1 MSEGLLSLAGPETTY
16 GTIGLHH
23 TGHLRSRYKRHEA
36 GGVDSAVIPPSVRFQ
51 PPQGSIAGPQGC
63 LSSEMND
70 ANPAQGAGESEG
82 PDLAARL
89 TDMSPERLAEEV
101 ISVWEEVLK
110 VEGELATARQRAR
123 ALEMELEARESDGS
137 ARARVAELEEAVRVA
152 DSRIV
157 QMELLL
163 ENERVRRADVE
174 EGGGQG
180 RFAELQEENSRL
192 LRSEEEHMML
202 ILDMEGQLE
211 RLVGELEGLKSRSS
225 Q

>member
-1 MSEGLLSLAGPETTY
+1 MS
-16 GTIGLHH
+16 
-23 TGHLRSRYKRHEA
+23 
-36 GGVDSAVIPPSVRFQ
+36 
-51 PPQGSIAGPQGC
+51 
-63 LSSEMND
+63 D
-70 ANPAQGAGESEG
+70 ANPAQGAGESDG

-89 TDMSPERLAEEV
+89 RDMSPERLAEEV

-137 ARARVAELEEAVRVA
+137 ARARVAELEEGMRVA
-152 DSRIV
+152 ESRIV

-163 ENERVRRADVE
+163 ENERARRADIE

-180 RFAELQEENSRL
+180 RFEELQEENSRL
-192 LRSEEEHMML
+192 LRSEEEHVML

-211 RLVGELEGLKSRSS
+211 RLVAELEGVKNRSS

>member
-1 MSEGLLSLAGPETTY
+1 MS
-16 GTIGLHH
+16 
-23 TGHLRSRYKRHEA
+23 
-36 GGVDSAVIPPSVRFQ
+36 
-51 PPQGSIAGPQGC
+51 
-63 LSSEMND
+63 D
-70 ANPAQGAGESEG
+70 ANPAQGAGESDG
-82 PDLAARL
+82 PDLATRL
-89 TDMSPERLAEEV
+89 RGMSPERLAEEV

-137 ARARVAELEEAVRVA
+137 ARARVAELEEGMRVA
-152 DSRIV
+152 ESRIV

-163 ENERVRRADVE
+163 ENERARRADIE

-180 RFAELQEENSRL
+180 RFEELQEENSRL
-192 LRSEEEHMML
+192 LRSEEEHVML

-211 RLVGELEGLKSRSS
+211 RLVAELEGLKNRSS

>member
-1 MSEGLLSLAGPETTY
+1 MS
-16 GTIGLHH
+16 
-23 TGHLRSRYKRHEA
+23 
-36 GGVDSAVIPPSVRFQ
+36 
-51 PPQGSIAGPQGC
+51 
-63 LSSEMND
+63 D
-70 ANPAQGAGESEG
+70 ANPAQGAGESDG

-89 TDMSPERLAEEV
+89 RDMSPERLAEEV

-137 ARARVAELEEAVRVA
+137 ARARVAELEEGMRVA
-152 DSRIV
+152 ESRIV

-163 ENERVRRADVE
+163 ENERARRADIE
-174 EGGGQG
+174 EGGGQD
-180 RFAELQEENSRL
+180 RFEELQGENSRL
-192 LRSEEEHMML
+192 LRSEEEHVML

-211 RLVGELEGLKSRSS
+211 RLVAELEGLKNRSS

>member
-1 MSEGLLSLAGPETTY
+1 MS
-16 GTIGLHH
+16 
-23 TGHLRSRYKRHEA
+23 
-36 GGVDSAVIPPSVRFQ
+36 
-51 PPQGSIAGPQGC
+51 
-63 LSSEMND
+63 D
-70 ANPAQGAGESEG
+70 ANPAQGAGESDG

-89 TDMSPERLAEEV
+89 RDMSPERLAEEV

-137 ARARVAELEEAVRVA
+137 ARARVAELEEGMRVA
-152 DSRIV
+152 ESRIV

-163 ENERVRRADVE
+163 ENERARRADIE

-180 RFAELQEENSRL
+180 RFEELQEENSRL
-192 LRSEEEHMML
+192 LRSEEEHVML

-211 RLVGELEGLKSRSS
+211 RLVAEVEGLKSRSS

>member
-1 MSEGLLSLAGPETTY
+1 MS
-16 GTIGLHH
+16 
-23 TGHLRSRYKRHEA
+23 
-36 GGVDSAVIPPSVRFQ
+36 
-51 PPQGSIAGPQGC
+51 
-63 LSSEMND
+63 D
-70 ANPAQGAGESEG
+70 ANPAQGAGESGG
-82 PDLAARL
+82 PDLATRL

-137 ARARVAELEEAVRVA
+137 ARARVAELEEAMRVA

-180 RFAELQEENSRL
+180 RFEELQEENSRM
-192 LRSEEEHMML
+192 LRSEEEHMVL
-202 ILDMEGQLE
+202 ILDMESQLE

>member
-1 MSEGLLSLAGPETTY
+1 MS
-16 GTIGLHH
+16 
-23 TGHLRSRYKRHEA
+23 
-36 GGVDSAVIPPSVRFQ
+36 
-51 PPQGSIAGPQGC
+51 
-63 LSSEMND
+63 D
-70 ANPAQGAGESEG
+70 ANPAQGAGESDG

-89 TDMSPERLAEEV
+89 RGMSPERLAEEV

-137 ARARVAELEEAVRVA
+137 ARARVAELEEGMRVA
-152 DSRIV
+152 ESRIV

-163 ENERVRRADVE
+163 ENERARRADIE

-180 RFAELQEENSRL
+180 RFEELQEENSRL
-192 LRSEEEHMML
+192 LRSEEEHVML

-211 RLVGELEGLKSRSS
+211 RLVAELEGLKNRSS

>member
-1 MSEGLLSLAGPETTY
+1 MAT
-16 GTIGLHH
+16 
-23 TGHLRSRYKRHEA
+23 
-36 GGVDSAVIPPSVRFQ
+36 
-51 PPQGSIAGPQGC
+51 
-63 LSSEMND
+63 
-70 ANPAQGAGESEG
+70 
-82 PDLAARL
+82 RL

-137 ARARVAELEEAVRVA
+137 ARARVAELEEAMRVA

-180 RFAELQEENSRL
+180 RFEELQEENSRM
-192 LRSEEEHMML
+192 LRSEEEHMVL
-202 ILDMEGQLE
+202 ILDMESQLE
-211 RLVGELEGLKSRSS
+211 RLVGELEDLKSRSS

>member
-1 MSEGLLSLAGPETTY
+1 MS
-16 GTIGLHH
+16 
-23 TGHLRSRYKRHEA
+23 
-36 GGVDSAVIPPSVRFQ
+36 
-51 PPQGSIAGPQGC
+51 
-63 LSSEMND
+63 D
-70 ANPAQGAGESEG
+70 ANPAQGAGESDG

-89 TDMSPERLAEEV
+89 RDMSPERLAEEV

-137 ARARVAELEEAVRVA
+137 ARARVAELEEGMRVA
-152 DSRIV
+152 ESRIV

-163 ENERVRRADVE
+163 ENERARRADIE

-180 RFAELQEENSRL
+180 RFEELQEENSRL
-192 LRSEEEHMML
+192 LRSEEEHVML

-211 RLVGELEGLKSRSS
+211 RLVAELEGLKNRSS

>member
-1 MSEGLLSLAGPETTY
+1 MS
-16 GTIGLHH
+16 
-23 TGHLRSRYKRHEA
+23 
-36 GGVDSAVIPPSVRFQ
+36 
-51 PPQGSIAGPQGC
+51 
-63 LSSEMND
+63 D
-70 ANPAQGAGESEG
+70 ANPAQGAEESDG

-89 TDMSPERLAEEV
+89 RDMSPERLAEEV

-123 ALEMELEARESDGS
+123 ALEMELEARDSDGS
-137 ARARVAELEEAVRVA
+137 ARAWVAELEEGLRVA
-152 DSRIV
+152 ESRIV

-163 ENERVRRADVE
+163 ENERARRADIE

-180 RFAELQEENSRL
+180 RFEELQEENSRL
-192 LRSEEEHMML
+192 LRSEEEHVML

-211 RLVGELEGLKSRSS
+211 RLVAELEGLKNRSS

>member
-1 MSEGLLSLAGPETTY
+1 MS
-16 GTIGLHH
+16 
-23 TGHLRSRYKRHEA
+23 
-36 GGVDSAVIPPSVRFQ
+36 
-51 PPQGSIAGPQGC
+51 
-63 LSSEMND
+63 D
-70 ANPAQGAGESEG
+70 ANPAQGVEESGG
-82 PDLAARL
+82 PDLATRL

-137 ARARVAELEEAVRVA
+137 ARARVAELEEAMRVA

-180 RFAELQEENSRL
+180 RFEELQEENSRM
-192 LRSEEEHMML
+192 LRSEEEHMVL
-202 ILDMEGQLE
+202 ILDMESQLE

>member
-1 MSEGLLSLAGPETTY
+1 MS
-16 GTIGLHH
+16 
-23 TGHLRSRYKRHEA
+23 
-36 GGVDSAVIPPSVRFQ
+36 
-51 PPQGSIAGPQGC
+51 
-63 LSSEMND
+63 D

-82 PDLAARL
+82 PNLAARL

-123 ALEMELEARESDGS
+123 ALEMELEAREGDGS
-137 ARARVAELEEAVRVA
+137 ARARVAELEEAMRVA

-163 ENERVRRADVE
+163 ENERVRRTDVE
-174 EGGGQG
+174 QGRGKG

-192 LRSEEEHMML
+192 LSSEEEHMIL
-202 ILDMEGQLE
+202 ILDMEAQLE
-211 RLVGELEGLKSRSS
+211 RLVDELEDLKSPSS
-225 Q
+225 R

>member
-1 MSEGLLSLAGPETTY
+1 MS
-16 GTIGLHH
+16 
-23 TGHLRSRYKRHEA
+23 
-36 GGVDSAVIPPSVRFQ
+36 
-51 PPQGSIAGPQGC
+51 
-63 LSSEMND
+63 D
-70 ANPAQGAGESEG
+70 ANPAQGAGESDG

-89 TDMSPERLAEEV
+89 RGMSPERLAEEV

-137 ARARVAELEEAVRVA
+137 ARARVAELEEGMRVA
-152 DSRIV
+152 ESRIV

-163 ENERVRRADVE
+163 ENERARRADIE
-174 EGGGQG
+174 EGGGKD
-180 RFAELQEENSRL
+180 RFEELQEENSRL
-192 LRSEEEHMML
+192 LRSEEEHVML

-211 RLVGELEGLKSRSS
+211 RLVAELEGLKNRSS

>member
-1 MSEGLLSLAGPETTY
+1 MS
-16 GTIGLHH
+16 
-23 TGHLRSRYKRHEA
+23 
-36 GGVDSAVIPPSVRFQ
+36 
-51 PPQGSIAGPQGC
+51 
-63 LSSEMND
+63 D
-70 ANPAQGAGESEG
+70 ANPAQGAGESDG

-89 TDMSPERLAEEV
+89 RDMSPERLAEEV

-137 ARARVAELEEAVRVA
+137 ARARVAELEEGMRVA
-152 DSRIV
+152 ESRIV

-163 ENERVRRADVE
+163 ENERARRADIE
-174 EGGGQG
+174 EGGGQD
-180 RFAELQEENSRL
+180 RFEELQEENSRL
-192 LRSEEEHMML
+192 LRSEEEHVML

-211 RLVGELEGLKSRSS
+211 RLVAELEGLKSRSS

>member
-1 MSEGLLSLAGPETTY
+1 MS
-16 GTIGLHH
+16 
-23 TGHLRSRYKRHEA
+23 
-36 GGVDSAVIPPSVRFQ
+36 
-51 PPQGSIAGPQGC
+51 
-63 LSSEMND
+63 D
-70 ANPAQGAGESEG
+70 ANPAQGVEESGG
-82 PDLAARL
+82 PDLATRL

-123 ALEMELEARESDGS
+123 ALEMELEAREGDGS
-137 ARARVAELEEAVRVA
+137 ARARVAELEEAMRVA

-180 RFAELQEENSRL
+180 RFEELQEENSRM
-192 LRSEEEHMML
+192 LRSEEEHMVL
-202 ILDMEGQLE
+202 ILDMESQLE
-211 RLVGELEGLKSRSS
+211 RLVGELEDLKSRSS